1 MQAVA
6 WEVPL
11 KAVLVILTGTVIPQ
25 VTIKQM
31 PSDVAVLDRMDI
43 PRVFKHAREQMTDRQ
58 VEQVFAKT
66 RCSTQTLW
74 R

>member
-1 MQAVA
+1 M
-6 WEVPL
+6 

-31 PSDVAVLDRMDI
+31 PADVAVLDQMDI
-43 PRVFKHAREQMTDRQ
+43 PRVFRRADKKLMPQQ
-58 VEQVFAKT
+58 VEELFAQA
-66 RCSTQTLW
+66 RRSSLW